1 MTEQATPMPDTTPPP
16 SELTDPPVPSEEEGE
31 KYDGGPIPE
40 VAPEVETVPDPEG

>member
-16 SELTDPPVPSEEEGE
+16 SELTDPPVPSEEGE